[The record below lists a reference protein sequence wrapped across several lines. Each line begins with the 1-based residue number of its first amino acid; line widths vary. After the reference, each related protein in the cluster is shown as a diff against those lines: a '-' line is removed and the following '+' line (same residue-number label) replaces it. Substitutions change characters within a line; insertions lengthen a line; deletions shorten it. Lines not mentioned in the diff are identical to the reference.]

1 MNVYSDPADSS
12 ATPPVTPLDAI
23 CVFCGSSGRVAEQ
36 HRKAAS
42 RFGQILAENGITL
55 VFGGGRV
62 GLMGLC
68 ADAAVAAGGNAGGII
83 PRILHEV
90 EVAHQNLTELHIVET
105 MHQRKKMMFD
115 RSDAFV
121 VLPGGVGTLDE
132 TFEIVTWRQLRL
144 HDKPI
149 IVVNE
154 GGYWTP
160 FIAMVDHIVAS
171 GFAGERTR
179 QLFKVVES
187 VEDVLPALA
196 VTPAPRLAARPEKL

>member
-1 MNVYSDPADSS
+1 MNVYSDSADNPA
-12 ATPPVTPLDAI
+12 TPLDAI
-23 CVFCGSSGRVAEQ
+23 CVFCGSSSRVAER

-42 RFGQILAENGITL
+42 RMGQILADNGITL

-68 ADAAVAAGGNAGGII
+68 ADATIAGGGKAIGVI

-90 EVAHQNLTELHIVET
+90 EVAHQGLTELHIVET
-105 MHQRKKMMFD
+105 MHERKKLMFD

-132 TFEIVTWRQLRL
+132 TFEIITWRQLRL

-149 IVVNE
+149 IVVDE
-154 GGYWTP
+154 GGYWVP
-160 FIAMVDHIVAS
+160 FVAMVDHIVAS

-179 QLFKVVES
+179 QLFQVVKS
-187 VEDVLPALA
+187 VDDVLPALA
-196 VTPAPRLAARPEKL
+196 ATPAPKLAAHPERL

>member
-1 MNVYSDPADSS
+1 MNVYSEPSDNPA
-12 ATPPVTPLDAI
+12 TPLDAV
-23 CVFCGSSGRVAEQ
+23 CVFCGSSGRVAER

-42 RFGQILAENGITL
+42 RFGQILGENGITL

-68 ADAAVAAGGNAGGII
+68 ADAAVAAGGKAVGVI

-105 MHQRKKMMFD
+105 MHERKKLMFD

-132 TFEIVTWRQLRL
+132 TFEIITWRQLRL

-149 IVVNE
+149 IVVDE
-154 GGYWTP
+154 GGYWAP
-160 FIAMVDHIVAS
+160 FVSMVDHIVAS

-179 QLFKVVES
+179 QLFQVVKS

-196 VTPAPRLAARPEKL
+196 ASPAPKLAAHPEKL